1 MTEFFEKPDFHYGGK
16 PSDTRLKK
24 FYEILITLEKESKCR
39 FIVDRSTKL
48 SSTNLNLGLKFP
60 LFKIGCIIV
69 WKGGLF
75 AGGLLG
81 IIVGLSIM
89 GMSEFFTYRYTAG
102 AYVVIGGVMSII
114 IGFMKSAKRG

>member
-1 MTEFFEKPDFHYGGK
+1 M
-16 PSDTRLKK
+16 
-24 FYEILITLEKESKCR
+24 
-39 FIVDRSTKL
+39 
-48 SSTNLNLGLKFP
+48 LKFDLDQFKNVGSVFMLIDGFIEFSLP
-60 LFKIGCIIV
+60 LKYVFDGKYSAIPTMNLILSLLSLIGCIIV